1 MNKKV
6 WMPLLSIATIYAIIF
21 VYQRYQRNKANERKA
36 TLKEAEDIIK
46 NL

>member
-6 WMPLLSIATIYAIIF
+6 WMTLLSIATVYAIIF
-21 VYQRYQRNKANERKA
+21 VYQRYERDKANKRKA

-46 NL
+46 EL

>member
-6 WMPLLSIATIYAIIF
+6 WMPLLSIATIYVIIF
-21 VYQRYQRNKANERKA
+21 VYQRYERDKANKREA